1 VRKST
6 VSIFNKLVKTPT
18 FISPREKLMLTPITS
33 IYASFLALFIVILMF
48 PVIRLRGSLRVGL
61 GDGGQRSLQQAIRAH
76 GNAVEVIPI
85 FLILLAVYELNR
97 ASPVALHT
105 FGAIF
110 LVVRL
115 LHVWGL
121 YSSAGSSFGR
131 VAGTAGSIGVLITLA
146 AANIIKALS

>member
-1 VRKST
+1 M
-6 VSIFNKLVKTPT
+6 LV
-18 FISPREKLMLTPITS
+18 PITA

-76 GNAVEVIPI
+76 GNAVEVVPI
-85 FLILLAVYELNR
+85 FLILLAAYELNR
-97 ASPVALHT
+97 ATPLALHA

-110 LVVRL
+110 LLARL

-121 YSSAGSSFGR
+121 YSSAGRSFGR
-131 VAGTAGSIGVLITLA
+131 VAGTVGSIGVLIALA
-146 AANIIKALS
+146 AVNILKVIL

>member
-1 VRKST
+1 
-6 VSIFNKLVKTPT
+6 
-18 FISPREKLMLTPITS
+18 MLTPITA

-48 PVIRLRGSLRVGL
+48 PVIRLRNSLRVGL

-97 ASPVALHT
+97 APSVALHV

-110 LVVRL
+110 LVARL

-121 YSSAGSSFGR
+121 YSSSGRSFGR
-131 VAGTAGSIGVLITLA
+131 VAGTVGSIGVLITLA
-146 AANIIKALS
+146 VANIIRVLS